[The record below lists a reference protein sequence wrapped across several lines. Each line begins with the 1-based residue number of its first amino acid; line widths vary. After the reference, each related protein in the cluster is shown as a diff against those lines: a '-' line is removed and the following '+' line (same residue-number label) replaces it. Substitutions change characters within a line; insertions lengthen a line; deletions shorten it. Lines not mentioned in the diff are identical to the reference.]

1 MEDKVLLLGNQAI
14 ARGAYEAGVRVAVAY
29 PGTPSTEITQEAAK
43 YDGIHAQWA
52 PNEKVALETAIGASL
67 GGART
72 LCCFKHVGMNVAAD
86 PLFTSSYMG
95 VNAGLVIVVAD
106 DPGMHSS
113 QNEQDSRFYARSAH
127 LPMLEPSDCQEAVD
141 FIKLAFEISEKYDT
155 PVLIRTTTRMA
166 HSRGIVTISERK
178 EVENRE
184 VVRDMRKN
192 VMLPVNARM
201 RHVVVEERENTMA
214 DDANDLPINR
224 IEWTD
229 DRSLGVVASG
239 IAYQYVKEAMP
250 EIPVLKLGMV
260 NPLPLD
266 LIRSFADGVQRLV
279 IAEELEPIYEEQIKA
294 LGIECEGKG
303 LFSRQG
309 EFSTPIV
316 KAALTGE
323 KMDSAPIADL
333 PARPPVMCPG
343 CPHRAT
349 FNVLSKLGV
358 FVSGDIGCYTLGA
371 LPPASAMHVSVCM
384 GSSIPVASG
393 MQKADPANAKK
404 TVSVIGDSTFFH
416 SGMTGLVDMVY
427 NKANGTVL
435 ILDNGTTGMTGHQD
449 HPGTGK
455 TLDGE
460 YAPKVDF
467 EQLVRAL
474 GVTSVN
480 VVDPFDMKLLEK
492 TVREELEKDEPSVI
506 ICRRPCA
513 LLPGMRK
520 APVAVDPDVCKS
532 CGLCLKLGCPAIEN
546 HDGHPVIN
554 QSLCTGCGLC
564 ASICP
569 FHAIKEA

>member
-1 MEDKVLLLGNQAI
+1 
-14 ARGAYEAGVRVAVAY
+14 
-29 PGTPSTEITQEAAK
+29 
-43 YDGIHAQWA
+43 
-52 PNEKVALETAIGASL
+52 
-67 GGART
+67 
-72 LCCFKHVGMNVAAD
+72 
-86 PLFTSSYMG
+86 
-95 VNAGLVIVVAD
+95 
-106 DPGMHSS
+106 
-113 QNEQDSRFYARSAH
+113 
-127 LPMLEPSDCQEAVD
+127 
-141 FIKLAFEISEKYDT
+141 KYDT

-214 DDANDLPINR
+214 DDANELPINR

-371 LPPASAMHVSVCM
+371 LPPANAMHVSVCM

-492 TVREELEKDEPSVI
+492 TIREELEKDEPSVI